1 MNETQNMNNGYM
13 QDGQMPPVQEER
25 YIPKQYKEGGP
36 NPVKSILLTF
46 LIMLAFLAIQVVV
59 MIPFIMAGAFKTVV
73 DAKQSGASMDES
85 ELYNAMMG
93 SIDSIGLTIIA
104 TLVSLIVAVIWYRLA
119 YCRGFGFKEL
129 KKTCKRIFNLRT
141 VGGIVLS
148 AICLFYL
155 TNFVLIIVEMISP
168 STIEEYNKLIS
179 DLGIEES
186 DWKVI
191 ILTVIMAPINEEC
204 IMRGLILM
212 NLKKNMA
219 PVIAILIS
227 ALYFGIFH
235 LNIVQGIYA
244 AILGVFMAYLAYK
257 YKSIIASM
265 LFHAVFNGMN
275 YVLALFPESIQNSM
289 VLAFAV
295 PMVTGVL
302 RFFLEGRKKIE
313 ENA

>member
-1 MNETQNMNNGYM
+1 MNEIQNMNTGYETN
-13 QDGQMPPVQEER
+13 GQMPPVPEER

-36 NPVKSILLTF
+36 NPIKSIILTF

-59 MIPFIMAGAFKTVV
+59 MIPFIMAGAFRTVV
-73 DAKQSGASMDES
+73 DAQQSGASMDES

-104 TLVSLIVAVIWYRLA
+104 TFVSLIAAVLWYRLA
-119 YCRGFGFKEL
+119 YCRGYGLKDL
-129 KKTCKRIFNLRT
+129 KKTCKRIFNFRT
-141 VGGIVLS
+141 VSGIVLS

-155 TNFVLIIVEMISP
+155 TNFLLIIVEMISP

-179 DLGIEES
+179 DLGIEQS

-191 ILTVIMAPINEEC
+191 VLTVIMAPINEEC
-204 IMRGLILM
+204 IMRGLIFTH
-212 NLKKNMA
+212 LKKNMA
-219 PVIAILIS
+219 PILAILIS

-235 LNIVQGIYA
+235 LNVVQGIYA
-244 AILGVFMAYLAYK
+244 AVLGVFMAYLAYK

-265 LFHAVFNGMN
+265 LFHAVFNSMN
-275 YVLALFPESIQNSM
+275 YVLALLPESIQDNM

-295 PMVTGVL
+295 PIVTGAL
-302 RFFLEGRKKIE
+302 WFFLEGRKKIE